1 MIYYFA
7 AHSPNSTTSRPG
19 FNSLCCAPS
28 EQNLLTNLTTIKSLN
43 QSPMMQANM
52 DPARYEL
59 PEIALSSNEK
69 LTEEVIDKPSNRL
82 ITIENS
88 FIDLAEV
95 RQQRKLYDD
104 ICNKFKI
111 QHLENNHSL
120 VLNKVDAEDCLPQLI
135 ICRYSEL
142 YPDKFH
148 NLVVSFANSES
159 NEFFENAL
167 KKKAARPTNKLK
179 MTDDSFIE
187 TAGKRKRKIYD
198 EIRNNFK
205 INHPEE
211 YSKLVL
217 GELDAE
223 DCLSQ
228 LIGKYSKLSPEELHS
243 FIDTYENSES
253 EKVLKGDLNTNTEG
267 SINSKTRL
275 KMIGDTFVDLAEDR
289 KRKICD
295 ESYSNFKMKHSEE
308 YQKLSLIE
316 HDVEDCVSQ
325 RIQGQTCI
333 PKKFTKLLTAMR
345 TASLMKFQRAHLMQ
359 QKKVPSSQ

>member
-1 MIYYFA
+1 
-7 AHSPNSTTSRPG
+7 
-19 FNSLCCAPS
+19 
-28 EQNLLTNLTTIKSLN
+28 
-43 QSPMMQANM
+43 MMQANM

-59 PEIALSSNEK
+59 PEIALSSNEN

-167 KKKAARPTNKLK
+167 KTKAARPTNKLK

-198 EIRNNFK
+198 EIRN
-205 INHPEE
+205 
-211 YSKLVL
+211 
-217 GELDAE
+217 
-223 DCLSQ
+223 
-228 LIGKYSKLSPEELHS
+228 
-243 FIDTYENSES
+243 
-253 EKVLKGDLNTNTEG
+253 
-267 SINSKTRL
+267 
-275 KMIGDTFVDLAEDR
+275 
-289 KRKICD
+289 
-295 ESYSNFKMKHSEE
+295 
-308 YQKLSLIE
+308 
-316 HDVEDCVSQ
+316 
-325 RIQGQTCI
+325 
-333 PKKFTKLLTAMR
+333 KF
-345 TASLMKFQRAHLMQ
+345 
-359 QKKVPSSQ
+359 